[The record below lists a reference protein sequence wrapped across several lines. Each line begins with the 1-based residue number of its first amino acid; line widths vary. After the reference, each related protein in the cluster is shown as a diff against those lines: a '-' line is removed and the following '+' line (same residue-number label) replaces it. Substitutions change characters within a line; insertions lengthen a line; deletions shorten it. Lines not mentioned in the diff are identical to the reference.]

1 MLIRAGDDR
10 LTDAMLTGH
19 KFARQ
24 ERLRRAGFRV
34 PRFFCVPVTVFDEVA
49 RDLVSPP
56 PPLAREADL
65 LAWAA
70 DAAAALS
77 SAALPADVAAE
88 LAEAVRD
95 LAGEEGLL
103 AVRAC
108 VVADA
113 DGNGEDGATDAFAG
127 MTESYLYV
135 RPQDVAGLVARCWA
149 SGFSPGSIMYR
160 ARRDLPPDSVRVAV
174 GVQVM
179 VPGARSFVAFSRDPR
194 TGEASCVI
202 AAAHGIGEGVVQE
215 TADVDH
221 FFVDTASGEIRAEL
235 VVKHIMTT
243 RGDGD
248 EGPVRRPV
256 PPEYA
261 RAPVLADDEVRAV
274 TRLATDVETFFGLP
288 QDLEG
293 TITPDGE
300 IHLVQARPVVF
311 SPPLPTPSPP
321 PASSPTPA
329 APPST
334 AATPAAAEAGS
345 GDGPRVRWTNH
356 NLTES
361 FPGLSGALTYS
372 QARVFYRV
380 IFRDLYRRM
389 GVPDRG
395 LRAREHHLNR
405 MVGLVDGRVYY
416 RVDAWLALH
425 GQIPGFPLV
434 RRWWERSMGLGE
446 DFRPSRAQVARA
458 LLTVP
463 ALTARLVRL
472 PGEVRDFLRWWDRVV
487 DHSADMDGWAPERL
501 ISFYRRL
508 WAEVGRRWGVTLVN
522 TFFLLVWTT
531 LTSAALRRWVTDD
544 EQRLLGGL
552 LMGGRENRSLL
563 GVRSAIALAELVS
576 AHPDLAHRIRACDHH
591 PTPGHARPEP
601 GQTSGHGQGH
611 GSDRSRE
618 TRDRGGHGD
627 TPEAIWAD
635 ITAGRY
641 GRRIAAAATAHL
653 HRYGDRALHDLKLEE
668 PSPRQRPAMIVTMI
682 KPMVHGGLTVA
693 DSRARELASRAE
705 AESELRERCP
715 GTARRLVIRALAR
728 GLRWSVKT
736 REDTRYCRSQLFGLS
751 RQVLWRLGDH
761 LTEAGRLDRRE
772 DVLDLTVEEVL
783 GAYDG
788 TLVDADLRALVR
800 ARRDER
806 HRATHRPDPGSELST
821 LLNHPVTSPAP
832 PPSTPAATSTPPPEP
847 AQGTTTPSGHP
858 PSPTAPSC
866 PHHPGNGRSPASFDR
881 PGEGGPAGAGER
893 PVEGGSLDGGTP
905 GGGSGSGGGAAV
917 VDLRGLPSS
926 RGVVRGEARV
936 VLDPSIS
943 PESCR
948 DRIIVAKETDPGWL
962 FLMMAARGMVVERGT
977 LLSHTAITGRL
988 LGIPTVVSVPNATT
1002 LIQDGA
1008 RIEVDGAE
1016 GTVRVLPP
1024 EEPL

>member
-34 PRFFCVPVTVFDEVA
+34 PRFFCVPVAVFDEVA

-56 PPLAREADL
+56 PPLAHEGDL
-65 LAWAA
+65 VAWAA

-77 SAALPADVAAE
+77 TAALPADVAAE
-88 LAEAVRD
+88 LSEAVRD
-95 LAGEEGLL
+95 LAGEGGLL

-135 RPQDVAGLVARCWA
+135 RPQDVARRVAQCWA

-160 ARRDLPPDSVRVAV
+160 ARRGLPPDSVRVAV
-174 GVQVM
+174 GVQLM

-235 VVKHIMTT
+235 VVKQVMTT

-261 RAPVLADDEVRAV
+261 QAPVLADDEVRAV
-274 TRLATDVETFFGLP
+274 TRLAGDVESFFGLP

-311 SPPLPTPSPP
+311 SPPTPTAIPR
-321 PASSPTPA
+321 T
-329 APPST
+329 
-334 AATPAAAEAGS
+334 ATPVTPEVAAAGPEAGS
-345 GDGPRVRWTNH
+345 GGPRVRWTNH

-446 DFRPSRAQVARA
+446 NFRPSRVQVARA

-463 ALTARLVRL
+463 ALTARLIRL
-472 PGEVRDFLRWWDRVV
+472 PGQVRDFLRWWDRVV
-487 DHSADMDGWAPERL
+487 DHTTDMDAWSPERL

-531 LTSAALRRWVTDD
+531 LTSAALRRWVTED

-576 AHPDLAHRIRACDHH
+576 AHPALADRIRACDHQ
-591 PTPGHARPEP
+591 PTPGR
-601 GQTSGHGQGH
+601 
-611 GSDRSRE
+611 DRSQ
-618 TRDRGGHGD
+618 RDRGGQGD

-635 ITAGRY
+635 IIAGRY
-641 GRRIAAAATAHL
+641 GRRVAAAATTHL

-668 PSPRQRPAMIVTMI
+668 PSPRQRPAMIITMI

-693 DSRARELASRAE
+693 GSRARELASRAE
-705 AESELRERCP
+705 AEGELRERCP
-715 GTARRLVIRALAR
+715 STARRLVIRALAT

-761 LTEAGRLDRRE
+761 LTAAGRLDRRE

-788 TLVDADLRALVR
+788 TLVDADLRALVH

-821 LLNHPVTSPAP
+821 LLNHPVTNPSPHHPAP
-832 PPSTPAATSTPPPEP
+832 SATSTPPDGPGH
-847 AQGTTTPSGHP
+847 GTVTHSLPGRP
-858 PSPTAPSC
+858 RAE
-866 PHHPGNGRSPASFDR
+866 HPGNDNAPVPHGPTSSGRS
-881 PGEGGPAGAGER
+881 GEGGPLE
-893 PVEGGSLDGGTP
+893 PVRGGSPDGGTP
-905 GGGSGSGGGAAV
+905 GGGSVSGGGAASL
-917 VDLRGLPSS
+917 DLRGLPSS

-1016 GTVRVLPP
+1016 GTVRVLSP